1 MIDVK
6 FLKPNTLYRNESKFR
21 LPLNVKHPDRGTVFI
36 PIVKNDVAT
45 LKFFKD
51 PMWNVKFLKYYFH
64 EKLFAY
70 KIYNTVIRYRIQD
83 TDLRKMFQEKLQP
96 IYPEITLAVNSNIL
110 KSRNYIHD
118 MSYLNDEF
126 FKLKDHHVGMIRVN
140 EYFRLFKTLVAEKV
154 DQTTYTNKCI
164 MIPIDNWIKDIKDP
178 SIFNLRETGNFISIF
193 FHKLKEDFNYF
204 VSNFSGWKF
213 YFSYEGQIFL
223 LTPETFNADTHKEFR
238 KIWNKLHHTRKG
250 IDAVISEEEAD
261 DINEARNRTT
271 IQDKITNHTTDDE
284 LDAESLDTL
293 INSSANKMGISMQD
307 KDPKIPDAP
316 VTFLELELEKANTE
330 LNVTLPKSKPRLA
343 RELKIINDMKLLK
356 VDNMTIEEIQAR
368 AASNKIDP
376 IELPIDTINPALRKM
391 TFPNFDEA
399 YLKNHYVKDIVN
411 MMTNL
416 QYKDRPLYMIDVKTR
431 DASDPLN
438 KVEEYSFTFED
449 EKGKRHNFKILL
461 PKFTNSRFMKI
472 GGNKKIMINQIIPL
486 PITKTG
492 PNTVQIAT
500 NYKKS
505 FITRFG
511 QNISP
516 KVIEFYKKS
525 AMLSNSKVKFELGS
539 AKGNKVYITTI
550 EYDELASK
558 YRKIIFPDM
567 VVYFSQNDIRK
578 KMEELGM
585 EVPSRTS
592 DSIPLAIRNNKEVVW
607 FATHDNTVD
616 YKENQDL
623 IDFLANEV
631 SKYDESFK
639 NLFKS
644 IPKGRK
650 YMYSRSLIM
659 NRRVPV
665 VLLLS
670 YLEGLINLMK
680 RANINYT
687 IISKEK
693 SQYTP
698 DYKKGSQEVIEFSD
712 AWLIYDVY
720 PLRNTLLMN
729 GFMEV
734 PTKMYG
740 IQQFLAKD
748 VYHEIFDTLFG
759 RSNIGY
765 AFENFQ
771 QLFIDPIT
779 EEILRDFNLP
789 TNFIDVFLYA
799 NSLLEDNSYTDEGE
813 MRMHRVRS
821 NEMVTAFLYKVISK
835 AYEDYRLSADKS
847 MVKKFSAKPDAVLI
861 EILTNQVTKDYSD
874 LNPLYTIDLMRST
887 TFKGPAGMNEDRS
900 FNLSKR
906 SFHPSMAGVIS
917 QASPISGAIGIAR
930 TLTVD
935 AKIVSSRGYIDVTDK
950 KEDLNKLTTPN
961 LVSGAEAALPFSVT
975 SDEPERVAMSSAQS
989 RHTLACVG
997 SDRNLVY
1004 TGFEKALPHLIG
1016 DTFVFKAKKDGK
1028 VLKIDNKNNLLVL
1041 GYSDNT
1047 KDVISLQPEIGK
1059 NSGAGF
1065 FVSNKL
1071 DPLVKEGEV
1080 FKAGKIIAHN
1090 PEFFDV
1096 DKRTG
1101 DSVFMHGPLARTAL
1115 VYSSKTF
1122 EDSTRISTKLS
1133 DKMGSHIVIK
1143 RDIVLGPNA
1152 NISKM
1157 VKKGDKVE
1165 VNEPLMI
1172 FDTSHDDELI
1182 NNILNLAEEDQ
1193 NFNVEE
1199 AARNTITSKYNGNI
1213 EDIKIYYTQPKEEY
1227 NKSIQDLITYYENQ
1241 NKNRMKEIS
1250 SHVNV
1255 NDVDVPLT
1263 EVYYIDPGISGKV
1276 KGVKV
1281 EKGGILIEVYIKYKD
1296 TFSIGD
1302 KLAAFIACK
1311 AIACDIWEEGQEPY
1325 LLSDPE
1331 DKIDAYLGVISLGAR
1346 MTFSAVKTGLI
1357 NSILIGM
1364 KKNCKSLYE
1373 EVYGEKL

>member
-1 MIDVK
+1 MVK
-6 FLKPNTLYRNESKFR
+6 EQDKGS
-21 LPLNVKHPDRGTVFI
+21 VFI
-36 PIVKNDVAT
+36 PIVKNDEAT

-51 PMWNVKFLKYYFH
+51 QMWEIRHLRFYFH
-64 EKLFAY
+64 EKLFNY

-83 TDLRKMFQEKLQP
+83 TDLRKTFDEKLQP
-96 IYPEITLAVNSNIL
+96 IFPDISLVLNSANM
-110 KSRNYIHD
+110 KGRNYIHD
-118 MSYLNDEF
+118 VSYLNTEF
-126 FKLKDHHVGMIRVN
+126 FGLKDVHMGMVRVN
-140 EYFRLFKTLVAEKV
+140 EYFRLFKDSITSKI
-154 DQTTYTNKCI
+154 DQAAYHNKCI
-164 MIPIDNWIKDIKDP
+164 MIPIDNWVRDIKDL
-178 SIFNLRETGNFISIF
+178 SIFNVRETGNFISLF
-193 FHKLKEDFNYF
+193 FNKLKDDPTYF

-213 YFSYEGQIFL
+213 YFTYENQVFL
-223 LTPETFNADTHKEFR
+223 LLPENFDVDTHKEF
-238 KIWNKLHHTRKG
+238 KTLWTKLHHTRK
-250 IDAVISEEEAD
+250 DVESVASEDESNELQEAK
-261 DINEARNRTT
+261 NRTALH
-271 IQDKITNHTTDDE
+271 DKINTHISDGE
-284 LDAESLDTL
+284 LDEEGMNTL
-293 INSSANKMGISMQD
+293 IEKSADKMGIHMQD
-307 KDPKIPDAP
+307 KNPTISDSP

-330 LNVTLPKSKPRLA
+330 LKTTMPKSKPRLA
-343 RELKIINDMKLLK
+343 RELKLIEDMKGLK
-356 VDNMTIEEIQAR
+356 IDDKTIEDIQAR
-368 AASNKIDP
+368 AASNKIEP
-376 IELPIDTINPALRKM
+376 VELPIDVINPALKKM

-399 YLKNHYVKDIVN
+399 YLNNHYRKDIVT

-416 QYKDRPLYMIDVKTR
+416 QYKDKPLYLIETRVK

-438 KVEEYSFTFED
+438 KVEEFTFVFED
-449 EKGKRHNFKILL
+449 EKGKRHNFTINL
-461 PKFTNSRFMKI
+461 PKFTNGRFMKI

-492 PNTVQIAT
+492 PDTVQIAT

-525 AMLSNSKVKFELGS
+525 AVLSNNKVKFELGS
-539 AKGNKVYITTI
+539 AKGNKSYMTTI

-558 YRKIIFPDM
+558 YRKITLPT
-567 VVYFSQNDIRK
+567 VVIYFSQADIRK
-578 KMEELGM
+578 KMEELKIAPP
-585 EVPSRTS
+585 ERTS
-592 DSIPLAIRNNKEVVW
+592 SIIPLAIKNNKEVIYFDTAANKIVQASA
-607 FATHDNTVD
+607 FD
-616 YKENQDL
+616 KDL
-623 IDFLANEV
+623 IDYLAQEISV
-631 SKYDESFK
+631 YEESFK
-639 NLFKS
+639 DLFKTV
-644 IPKGRK
+644 PKGRK

-659 NRRVPV
+659 NRKVPV

-670 YLEGLINLMK
+670 YLEGLLNLMK
-680 RANINYT
+680 RAKINYR
-687 IISKEK
+687 IISKQD
-693 SQYTP
+693 SPYTP
-698 DYKKGSQEVIEFSD
+698 KYKKGTEEVLEFSD
-712 AWLIYDVY
+712 AWLVYDVY
-720 PLRNTLLMN
+720 PLSNTLLMN

-734 PTKMYG
+734 PTKMYD

-765 AFENFQ
+765 AFENFE

-789 TNFIDVFLYA
+789 TNFVDVFLYA
-799 NSLLEDNSYTDEGE
+799 NSLLEDNSYTDEGD

-821 NEMVTAFLYKVISK
+821 NEMVSAFLYKVVSK

-847 MVKKFSAKPDAVLI
+847 MVKKFSAKKDAVLI

-950 KEDLNKLTTPN
+950 KEDLNKLSTPN

-975 SDEPERVAMSSAQS
+975 SDEPERVAMASAQS

-1028 VLKIDNKNNLLVL
+1028 VLKNDKKNNLLVL
-1041 GYSDNT
+1041 GYSDGT

-1071 DPLVKEGEV
+1071 DSLVKEGEV
-1080 FKAGKIIAHN
+1080 FKAGRIIAHN
-1090 PEFFDV
+1090 PEFFAL
-1096 DKRTG
+1096 DKWSG
-1101 DSVFMHGPLARTAL
+1101 DSVFMHGPMARVGL
-1115 VYSSKTF
+1115 KYSSKTF
-1122 EDSTRISTKLS
+1122 EDSTMISTKLS
-1133 DKMGSHIVIK
+1133 NKLSSHIVIK
-1143 RDIVLGPNA
+1143 KDIVLGANA

-1165 VNEPLMI
+1165 VNEALMI
-1172 FDTSHDDELI
+1172 FDTSHDDDLV
-1182 NNILNLAEEDQ
+1182 NKFLNTAEEEEGFDI
-1193 NFNVEE
+1193 EE
-1199 AARNTITSKYNGNI
+1199 AARNTIVSKYNGVV
-1213 EDIKIYYTQPKEEY
+1213 EDIKIYYTAPKEEY
-1227 NKSIQDLITYYENQ
+1227 NKSIQDIITHHENE

-1250 SHVNV
+1250 AHVNP

-1263 EVYYIDPGISGKV
+1263 EIYYINPGLSGKV

-1281 EKGGILIEVYIKYKD
+1281 TQGGILIEIYIKYKD

-1311 AIACDIWEEGQEPY
+1311 AIACDTWDEGQEPY
-1325 LLSDPE
+1325 LLSNPN
-1331 DKIDAYLGVISLGAR
+1331 DKLDAYLGVISLGAR

-1364 KKNCKSLYE
+1364 KDNVRNLYE
-1373 EVYGEKL
+1373 EVYGEKA